1 MEETQLLRTLTLT
14 TALAALACFAV
25 LPAFSQETPP
35 DVQFAP
41 GSLGDLGV
49 DVDDLMLQA
58 RKSGEEMRDTLQTQD
73 PAYIGDMSPA
83 LEALQERAMN
93 DPRVRE
99 LLGVGADNAAAGE
112 ERIKYDEA
120 KVLVFASFAMPAP
133 SLQKVMAH
141 AEKYNAQV
149 VFRGFVDNSVFKT
162 EAALTEVF
170 GDLNLASGFA
180 IDPTLFTRF
189 KVQAVPVYI
198 VLNGPL
204 DVCENP
210 GCAGDALPPHDRIS
224 GNIEL
229 EAALNIAAR
238 ARGDATTV
246 ALAVLASQA
255 ASQKAAGT
263 AP

>member
-1 MEETQLLRTLTLT
+1 MLRILTLT
-14 TALAALACFAV
+14 TALACFAAAAGAED
-25 LPAFSQETPP
+25 PAP
-35 DVQFAP
+35 DVRFAP
-41 GSLGDLGV
+41 GALGDLDVNV
-49 DVDDLMLQA
+49 DELMSQAKREGEALRDSLQI
-58 RKSGEEMRDTLQTQD
+58 QD
-73 PAYIGDMSPA
+73 PAEIGDMSPA

-99 LLGVGADNAAAGE
+99 LLGVGSGDAVAGE
-112 ERIKYDEA
+112 DRLKYDEA

-133 SLQKVMAH
+133 SLQKVMAD
-141 AEKYNAQV
+141 AEKYHAQV

-170 GDLNLASGFA
+170 GDLNLAPGFA
-180 IDPTLFTRF
+180 IDPTLFARF
-189 KVQAVPVYI
+189 KVQAVPVYV

-210 GCAGDALPPHDRIS
+210 GCAGDMLPAHDRIS

-238 ARGDATTV
+238 ARGDASTV

-255 ASQKAAGT
+255 ASSKPAET